1 MNLKKLEK
9 DTWKSQF
16 IDGTADIGIGI
27 LIAVATVLRFNPG
40 VSYYHY
46 LWMLLPI
53 PFMILAKK
61 YITTPRIGIVKF
73 SRERVRADRMFV
85 LIAAIII
92 AVGFSII
99 FILIATKKEWL
110 QAIPYPMVIVGVA
123 LFIIWS
129 SIAYFRDF
137 PRLYLYAFLA
147 AISVIFTG
155 TNNRNNPMGVFTWSL
170 TSIVMIVIG
179 IVLLAK
185 FIKKY
190 PLPKEDEKVSFQEKN

>member
-27 LIAVATVLRFNPG
+27 LIAVATALRFNPG

-46 LWMLLPI
+46 LWMLLPA
-53 PFMILAKK
+53 PFMFLAKK
-61 YITTPRIGIVKF
+61 YITTPRMGSVKF
-73 SRERVRADRMFV
+73 SKERIRKDRVGV
-85 LIAAIII
+85 LIMAIILAI
-92 AVGFSII
+92 GFSII
-99 FILIATKKEWL
+99 FILIATNKEL
-110 QAIPYPMVIVGVA
+110 LESIPYPIMMAGAA

-129 SIAYFRDF
+129 LIAFFRDF

-147 AISVIFTG
+147 AISVMFTG
-155 TNNRNNPMGVFTWSL
+155 TNVQNNPMGVFTWSL
-170 TSIVMIVIG
+170 TSIVMVAIG
-179 IVLLAK
+179 IILLVK

-190 PLPKEDEKVSFQEKN
+190 PMPKGKLND